1 MAPKPPEG
9 RRLGRGL
16 PRGLRDVLAGLVFV
30 ALGLGF
36 AGGATGY
43 EIGNPVRMGP
53 GYFPLVL
60 GGILAAL
67 GAVIAGK
74 GLVAADGEAIGTM
87 PWRAIVLIVASVIFF
102 GLTVRGLGVAPAT
115 FITIALSAAASRR
128 ATAIGVALLSV
139 GLTVVCVLVFV
150 VALSVRL
157 PLVGPWIP
165 L

>member
-1 MAPKPPEG
+1 MGPNAPQG
-9 RRLGRGL
+9 RRLRRGL
-16 PRGLRDVLAGLVFV
+16 PRGLRDVLAGLIFV

-43 EIGNPVRMGP
+43 EIGDPVRMGP

-74 GLVAADGEAIGTM
+74 GLLAADGEAIGTI
-87 PWRAIVLIVASVIFF
+87 PWRAIVLIVAAVIFF
-102 GLTVRGLGVAPAT
+102 GLTVRGLGLIPAT
-115 FITIALSAAASRR
+115 FITILLSAVASRR
-128 ATAIGVALLSV
+128 ATPIGVALLSV
-139 GLTVVCVLVFV
+139 GMTVVCVLVFV

-157 PLVGPWIP
+157 PLIGPWIP